1 MVFDPFEVYYQVFN
15 QLNTSSMVNGKRIL
29 ASIVILL
36 SLVRHT
42 PAMESRFSGSQLDD
56 LNRSKQKIAANEPKY
71 VAAYH
76 QLVKDADRA
85 LTEGPFSVMNKKLV
99 PPSGDKHDYLS
110 LAPYWWPDP
119 SKPDGK
125 PYIRKDGRV
134 NPETRG
140 DYVDYTQKD
149 HFFDNVNT
157 LGYAFFFSDDQRY
170 ADKAIQLLHTWLVD
184 PATKMNPNLNFGQGV
199 PGSVTGRPFGI
210 IEFGGIKNVLTT
222 LEILKYRKVLN
233 AEMEITIQNWLKEY
247 ANWLE
252 TSPIGQAE
260 RATKNNHGTHYDVQ
274 LTEILLYL
282 GEEEK
287 ARQLLESVKLRRIA
301 SQIEPDGSQPE
312 ELARTKSFSY
322 STMNLGGFIQLA
334 RLGVYCGVD
343 LWNFETRDGRSI
355 RKAIDFLIPFAK
367 APQQWKYEQITRI
380 EEAVPSLVRTIG
392 LAAWQFGDQ
401 RLQEIARV
409 EVDKAGGLYLLT
421 FPVVQ

>member
-1 MVFDPFEVYYQVFN
+1 MV
-15 QLNTSSMVNGKRIL
+15 KRKWIL

-36 SLVRHT
+36 SLVRHS
-42 PAMESRFSGSQLDD
+42 PAMTSRFSGSQLDD
-56 LNRSKQKIAANEPKY
+56 LNRSKQKIAANQPKY
-71 VAAYH
+71 VAAY
-76 QLVKDADRA
+76 QRLVEDADQA

-125 PYIRKDGRV
+125 PYIRRDGRV

-149 HFFDNVNT
+149 HFFSNVNT
-157 LGYAFFFSDDQRY
+157 LGYAFFFSDDKRY
-170 ADKAIQLLHTWLVD
+170 ADKAIQLLHTWFVD

-222 LEILKYRKVLN
+222 LEILKYKKVLN
-233 AEMEITIQNWLKEY
+233 PTMEASMRDWLKDY
-247 ANWLE
+247 AKWLE
-252 TSPIGQAE
+252 DSPIGQAE
-260 RATKNNHGTHYDVQ
+260 RATTNNHGTHYDVQ

-282 GEEEK
+282 GEDLK
-287 ARQLLESVKLRRIA
+287 ARNLLESVKLKRIA

-343 LWNFETRDGRSI
+343 LWNFETSDGRSI
-355 RKAIDFLIPFAK
+355 RKAVDYLIPFVLE
-367 APQQWKYEQITRI
+367 PQKWKYEQITKI
-380 EEAVPSLVRTIG
+380 EDTVPSLMRTIG
-392 LAAWQFGDQ
+392 LAAVQFKDQ
-401 RLQEIARV
+401 KLKEITRS
-409 EVDKAGGLYLLT
+409 EMEKADGLFLLT
-421 FPVVQ
+421 NPFF